1 MVSGRLLVLL
11 SRVLVSVWRTAPA
24 PASWLWQ
31 FVPFAVACSTSAK
44 HRQDDAYVHTS
55 SSNALRL
62 GPWWPST
69 TSVHPFSRVTIL
81 LKREVIPELSL
92 HAKLAALR
100 MQAPSL
106 EQGLMEHLLSS

>member
-31 FVPFAVACSTSAK
+31 FAPFAVARSTSAK
-44 HRQDDAYVHTS
+44 HRQDGAYVHTS
-55 SSNALRL
+55 NSNALRHEHL
-62 GPWWPST
+62 DHGGLP
-69 TSVHPFSRVTIL
+69 TSVRPASRVTIL
-81 LKREVIPELSL
+81 LKGEVIHEHPMLSL

-100 MQAPSL
+100 MQSDVN
-106 EQGLMEHLLSS
+106 EGGSKG